1 MRTQTR
7 PAATNALTIA
17 RATNSR
23 TWRREGHTGDNQIV
37 LCNPWTG
44 QVPNGIHTLSSLA
57 FPIDLQYRDE
67 ESNPEHAGINVYKK
81 GDSHMKHAA
90 DAAAHYCR
98 DYPHEAMRHV
108 LMILFSRFYKPA
120 GRFMNNGQ
128 GVPVYVSDHKYA
140 MSGCHFS
147 HGPYL
152 PEVSDSGAG
161 EPGYAQDIVIL
172 RPNIE
177 HEMLGII
184 MGRGGTQELGATFW
198 GQTELSCYD
207 DAQHGKYQS
216 NLCMSCLT
224 LSMLLIYCVM
234 NRYLGH
240 ELQVSFE

>member
-1 MRTQTR
+1 
-7 PAATNALTIA
+7 
-17 RATNSR
+17 
-23 TWRREGHTGDNQIV
+23 
-37 LCNPWTG
+37 
-44 QVPNGIHTLSSLA
+44 
-57 FPIDLQYRDE
+57 
-67 ESNPEHAGINVYKK
+67 
-81 GDSHMKHAA
+81 MKHAA